1 MNISVTFA
9 ILFEKQNIL
18 CHNCS
23 LIDERRTM
31 IERPY
36 YIDRLKRHRGT
47 GLVKVLT
54 GMRRAGKSGILRLLE
69 RELLQ
74 EGVSPQSIL
83 LINLELIENAPLCEA
98 GNLLAHIRQH
108 APHDGT
114 THVLIDEAQ
123 ESSNIGHVAYSLVED
138 GSYDVYLTGS
148 HTRLVEH
155 ALAGAMA
162 GRYVEIPVFPLSFA
176 EYHGMHSNEG
186 TSDDQLF
193 AQYLRNGGLPHS
205 LSLEADTYAMRDYL
219 DGVYHTVV
227 RRDVTAD
234 LGHEDP
240 ALLDAIARQL
250 LDNLGSSSSANR
262 IANDL
267 SASGRS
273 CSDDTVSRYLGALT
287 DSYAFH
293 RVQRLDLKS
302 QVLLKTQEKYYVDDL
317 GLRTLLLGPSQANL
331 AGMLE
336 NVVYLEL
343 RRRYERVHVGKHYAR
358 TICFVVQGAAGRE
371 YFMVEPSVLDQAT
384 LARTLK
390 PLQAER
396 DNYPKTMLTL
406 DRIGV
411 GEHQGIL
418 QRNLID
424 WLLAVE
430 H

>member
-1 MNISVTFA
+1 MNITVIFA

-23 LIDERRTM
+23 PINERRTM

-36 YIDRLKRHRGT
+36 YIDRLTRLRGT

-69 RELLQ
+69 QQLLQ
-74 EGVSPQSIL
+74 EGVSPRSIL
-83 LINLELIENAPLCEA
+83 LINLELIENAPLREA
-98 GNLLAHIRQH
+98 ANLLTHIRQRTPPND
-108 APHDGT
+108 AAY
-114 THVLIDEAQ
+114 VLIDEAQ
-123 ESSNIGHVAYSLVED
+123 ESSDIGHVAYALVED
-138 GSYDVYLTGS
+138 RNYDVYLTGS

-155 ALAGAMA
+155 ALVDTMA

-176 EYHGMHSNEG
+176 EYHAMHPASG
-186 TSDDQLF
+186 QSDDQLF
-193 AQYLRNGGLPHS
+193 AQYLCNGGLPHS
-205 LSLEADTYAMRDYL
+205 LALEADTYAMRDYL

-250 LDNLGSSSSANR
+250 LDGLGSSSSANR
-262 IANDL
+262 IAHDL

-273 CSDDTVSRYLGALT
+273 CSDDTVSRYLCALT
-287 DSYAFH
+287 NSYAFH

-317 GLRTLLLGPSQANL
+317 GLRTLLLGPSQSNL

-343 RRRYERVHVGKHYAR
+343 RRRFEQVYVGKHYAR
-358 TICFVVQGAAGRE
+358 TICFVVRGAAGRE
-371 YFMVEPSVLDQAT
+371 YFMVEPSVLDQTT

-396 DNYPKTMLTL
+396 DNYPKTVLTL

-424 WLLAVE
+424 WLLAA
-430 H
+430 